1 MIKKDELIKKITDEL
16 DISDI
21 SKEMRDKIITKLG
34 ENILKKLTIQVFDE
48 IPKEEHAELKT
59 ILESGN
65 MDNAYK
71 FLNDKISNFDDFVS
85 KSAKGTIDEFKKMA
99 NIA

>member
-85 KSAKGTIDEFKKMA
+85 KSAKSTIDEFKKRA

>member
-48 IPKEEHAELKT
+48 IPKEEHGELKT
-59 ILESGN
+59 ILGSGN

-85 KSAKGTIDEFKKMA
+85 KSAKSTIDEFKKMA